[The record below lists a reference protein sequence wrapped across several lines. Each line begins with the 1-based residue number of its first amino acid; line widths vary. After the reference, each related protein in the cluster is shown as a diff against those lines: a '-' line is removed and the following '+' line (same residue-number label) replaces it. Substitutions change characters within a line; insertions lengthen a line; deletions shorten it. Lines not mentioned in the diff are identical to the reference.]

1 MERETKEFKTTFGTT
16 LKIKTYLTGGESRS
30 IEGKYLSMAKM
41 DIKAGEPTFKDVDL
55 NVSFEVEKELIK
67 IAVVSVNDKTENV
80 TDTILNLRSEEYE
93 EVVAE
98 LNILTKKKS
107 K

>member
-1 MERETKEFKTTFGTT
+1 MERETKEFKTTLGTT
-16 LKIKTYLTGGESRS
+16 LKIKTYLTGLESRT

-55 NVSFEVEKELIK
+55 NVGFEVEKELIK
-67 IAVVSVNDKTENV
+67 IAVVSVNENKENILE
-80 TDTILNLRSEEYE
+80 TILNLRSEEYE
-93 EVVAE
+93 EIVGE
-98 LNILTKKKS
+98 LNNLTKKKV

>member
-16 LKIKTYLTGGESRS
+16 LKIKTYLTGGESRA

-41 DIKAGEPTFKDVDL
+41 DLKGSEPVFKDVDL

-67 IAVVSVNDKTENV
+67 IAVVSLNGSTENIL
-80 TDTILNLRSEEYE
+80 DTILNLRADDYE

-98 LNILTKKKS
+98 LNLLTKKKS